1 MSEMEKASLVAS
13 LATVLPGLGV
23 IGGLTSAGINVARKT
38 QGEDV
43 SWGEIGM
50 DLGFAGLGLVGL
62 GGVGAAAKAARLAKT
77 AKDTAKIGR
86 EASKVGKPLL
96 ALKDIPLKK
105 GLEKLAKAT
114 PELKTP
120 RALGITKT
128 ELQALKKENI
138 ISSKVNVTTA
148 FKKDSQ
154 AELAE
159 KAKKLLDQKK
169 TLTYTSKV
177 PLSPTVTKKGFLDS
191 INPKVANVLGYG
203 KYALAAPAVLAVPSV
218 VSDISEGGLEN
229 IQATDLTKLAYGT
242 SAALG
247 IRAGKQLSKDIK
259 SLIKTKPGK
268 SSLVIAN
275 KKYDVDMELPTELKV
290 PSTKYKLLGREKAKE
305 EAKKI
310 KEENIKNLNEW
321 KKKFE
326 EKTKIKLGDEVGFRD
341 IKQVEGKDSFVGLL
355 GEQSGQAN
363 LMTPAQY
370 KRAAKAIEGNS
381 INYFKPS

>member
-1 MSEMEKASLVAS
+1 
-13 LATVLPGLGV
+13 
-23 IGGLTSAGINVARKT
+23 
-38 QGEDV
+38 
-43 SWGEIGM
+43 M

-62 GGVGAAAKAARLAKT
+62 GGVGAAAKAAKLAKT

-96 ALKDIPLKK
+96 ALRDIPLKK

-120 RALGITKT
+120 RALGITKA

-138 ISSKVNVTTA
+138 IGSKVNVTTA

-159 KAKKLLDQKK
+159 KAKKFLEQKK
-169 TLTYTSKV
+169 SLTYTSKV
-177 PLSPTVTKKGFLDS
+177 PLKPTVTEKGFLDS

-218 VSDISEGGLEN
+218 VSDVAEGGLGN

-259 SLIKTKPGK
+259 SLIKTKTGK
-268 SSLVIAN
+268 PSLVIAN

-310 KEENIKNLNEW
+310 KEENIKALNEF

-326 EKTKIKLGDEVGFRD
+326 EKTKIKLGDDVGFKD
-341 IKQVEGKDSFVGLL
+341 IKQVQGKESFTGLL
-355 GEQSGQAN
+355 GEKSGEAN
-363 LMTPAQY
+363 LMTPEQY
-370 KRAAKAIEGNS
+370 KRVVKAIENNNS